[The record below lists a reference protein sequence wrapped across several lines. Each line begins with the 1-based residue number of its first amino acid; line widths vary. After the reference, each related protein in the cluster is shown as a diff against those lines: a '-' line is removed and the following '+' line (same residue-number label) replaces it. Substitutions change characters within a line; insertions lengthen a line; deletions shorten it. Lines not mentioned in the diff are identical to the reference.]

1 MAIRKETVAPAL
13 RQIPEQ
19 TFDDLTRLAAQICET
34 PMSVVSLADGERLW
48 LRSGVGIDV
57 DQMELKN
64 SFCGHVV
71 QTGRRLLVTNAAE
84 DERFKDLPLVTAKP
98 GIHFYAGG
106 PLVAPEG
113 HVVGSLC
120 VLDYNVRN
128 LTQTQ
133 IDSLEALGR
142 HAAYLIDLYHKFR
155 NLEILSLQLEGE
167 LSEREMTEEALQIT
181 QKSLGE
187 AQRIANV
194 GSWEWNVETDEWL
207 WTDEVYRIFGFI
219 PGDPEITH
227 EIFCEGVHPDDRARR
242 ETVRQTALAGG
253 EAYGLDYRIIR
264 PSGEERTLH
273 SEAEIYRDET
283 GSPIR
288 MVGTIHDVT
297 ERVQAE
303 EELRR
308 HREEL
313 SHVARVQTMAELATS
328 LAHELNQPLTAIL
341 TNAQFLHRSLSTD
354 KRTEELDG
362 ALEDIVDNAK
372 RAGDIIRRQHH
383 FVSKGEREKSSLDI
397 NELIQELEIFT
408 RSDTQKNNVNVV
420 FDLAA
425 DLAKTIG
432 DRVQLEQ
439 VLLNLLRNSMEAMK
453 DLDNEGSELVVK
465 ISMSEPDVIMI
476 AIRDG
481 GPPLNDEV
489 FEQLF
494 QPFYS
499 TKAGGLGM
507 GLPIS
512 RSLIE
517 SHGGRLWATKNEDQ
531 GITVCL
537 TLPCE
542 EVTS

>member
-1 MAIRKETVAPAL
+1 
-13 RQIPEQ
+13 
-19 TFDDLTRLAAQICET
+19 
-34 PMSVVSLADGERLW
+34 
-48 LRSGVGIDV
+48 
-57 DQMELKN
+57 
-64 SFCGHVV
+64 
-71 QTGRRLLVTNAAE
+71 
-84 DERFKDLPLVTAKP
+84 
-98 GIHFYAGG
+98 
-106 PLVAPEG
+106 
-113 HVVGSLC
+113 
-120 VLDYNVRN
+120 
-128 LTQTQ
+128 
-133 IDSLEALGR
+133 
-142 HAAYLIDLYHKFR
+142 
-155 NLEILSLQLEGE
+155 
-167 LSEREMTEEALQIT
+167 MTEEALQIT
-181 QKSLGE
+181 QKSLAE

-194 GSWEWNVETDEWL
+194 GSWEWNLDTDEWL
-207 WTDEVYRIFGFI
+207 RTDEVYRIYGFI

-227 EIFCEGVHPDDRARR
+227 EMFCEGVHPDDRARR
-242 ETVRQTALAGG
+242 EAVRQTALDGG

-273 SEAEIYRDET
+273 SEAELYRDET

-303 EELRR
+303 EDLRR

-341 TNAQFLHRSLSTD
+341 TNAQFLHRSLSADT
-354 KRTEELDG
+354 RTEELDG
-362 ALEDIVDNAK
+362 ALEDIVDSAK

-383 FVSKGEREKSSLDI
+383 FVSKGEREQSPLDI
-397 NELIQELEIFT
+397 NELIQGLEIFT

-465 ISMSEPDVIMI
+465 TSMSEPDVIMI

-531 GITVCL
+531 GITMCL

-542 EVTS
+542 EVAS